1 MEKNQENEIKEVAVE
16 SVSVNDGAPSQST
29 PDIANET
36 DDKLVAEL
44 QDKVAELT
52 DKYMRV
58 AAELENTRRR
68 AARDTESAVRTCGMG
83 IVKKFL
89 PVMDACSQALKH
101 NPDDAGI
108 KSLALALE
116 SAFAQIGVV
125 KIESV
130 GQPLNPQFH
139 SAISTVPA
147 DDAHAANTVFEEMQ
161 TGYMYGDT
169 VLRPAMVIVAK

>member
-1 MEKNQENEIKEVAVE
+1 MEKNQENELKEVAVE

-36 DDKLVAEL
+36 DDKL
-44 QDKVAELT
+44 VAELT